1 MTSPRVPA
9 TEPVELDP
17 LDPVDLVAVA
27 VTGVPGVTGMHA
39 GSFGEVATYLPGRR
53 VTGVRRRDGRTE
65 VHVTVAMGVPIAQLA
80 AQVRLVVSA
89 ITGDEVHVVVE
100 DVTPDTPP
108 FSNDLRS
115 PLS

>member
-9 TEPVELDP
+9 TEPVE

-39 GSFGEVATYLPGRR
+39 GSMGEVATYLPGRR
-53 VTGVRRRDGRTE
+53 VTGVRRRDGSTE
-65 VHVTVAMGVPIAQLA
+65 VHVSVAMGVAIAELA
-80 AQVRLVVSA
+80 TQVRLVVSA

-100 DVTPDTPP
+100 DVTPETPP
-108 FSNDLRS
+108 LTNDLRS